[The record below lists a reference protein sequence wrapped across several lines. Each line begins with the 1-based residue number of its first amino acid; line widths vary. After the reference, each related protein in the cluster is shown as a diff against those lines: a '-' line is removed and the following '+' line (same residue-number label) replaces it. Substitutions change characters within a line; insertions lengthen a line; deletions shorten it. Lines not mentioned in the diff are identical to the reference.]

1 MKKLFAIFISMFLC
15 LASLAQT
22 SDNVL
27 KFLGNPIDGSPAQ
40 MASFLKNKGFV
51 YDIKYDCFDG
61 KFNGMQSKVFIC
73 DNNGVV
79 DRIFVIYGPDMTESN
94 AKNHFNNLISQFRKN
109 DKYIELVSNKFIP
122 GDEDISYEMTVNNK
136 SYEATFSLKPNLSD
150 EDLEA
155 MRTKAAGCET
165 EEEQYAVILNELS
178 KMITGEVW
186 FKILENNGDY
196 NIGIYYDNLLNRPNG
211 EDL

>member
-1 MKKLFAIFISMFLC
+1 MKKLFTILVSLFLC

-27 KFLGNPIDGSPAQ
+27 KFLGNPVDGSPSK
-40 MASFLKNKGFV
+40 MSSFLKNKGFV
-51 YDIKYDCFDG
+51 YDIKYDCFNG

-73 DNNGVV
+73 DNNGKV
-79 DRIFVIYGPDMTESN
+79 DRIFVIYGSDMTESGV
-94 AKNHFNNLISQFRKN
+94 KNHFNSLISQFRKN
-109 DKYIELVSNKFIP
+109 EKYIELDANEFISD
-122 GDEDISYEMTVNNK
+122 DEDISYEMVVKNK
-136 SYEATFSLKPNLSD
+136 SYEASFSLKPNLSE

-155 MRTKAAGCET
+155 MRTKAAGCEI
-165 EEEQYAVILNELS
+165 EEEQYAIILNELS
-178 KMITGEVW
+178 KIITGEVW
-186 FKILENNGDY
+186 FKILENYGHY